1 MSTGTTS
8 SVGVSEAGSRTR
20 RRALHGLMV
29 GAALIVASCGGST
42 SDSGVSSS
50 APAPADDTPTTT
62 TNAAGAN
69 VAAVRAAL
77 LESGDPEW
85 AEILGDEALNCIA
98 EAVAADPDL
107 TAQVL
112 ADDFDDEAGWA
123 ITSITTTCAPEQL
136 ASVYVDEFEGLTDD
150 EALCLVEALADSPE
164 ILVAPDQS
172 AAAFVEAVF
181 GCAPS
186 VMAAQFAA
194 ETGLG
199 QGDAECILGT
209 LVDTG
214 GLAAYGEA
222 MDAGIDENVPLEFLD
237 ALARCDISLE
247 TLVEL
252 GRAAGSSDDQ
262 AAVDEIVDAYR
273 SDCADGDMNACSEL
287 YSRSPIESD
296 DERFALDGLR
306 AGCAE
311 GEMVGCDL
319 LYSYSPFG
327 SDDEEFGATCGGR
340 TDGSSANSCEQLADP
355 EDLTDDQPTLEEI
368 DDAYREDC
376 ADGDMNAC
384 SELYSRSPYESDD
397 ERFALDGLR
406 SGCAEGE
413 MVGCDL
419 LYFYSP
425 TGSDDEEFG
434 ATCGG
439 RTDGSSA
446 GRCPPDEFRVGC
458 ADGDMVACSELLVY
472 SPTESDARFARD
484 GLRSGCA
491 DGDMLGCDLL
501 FMYSPPGSEDEW
513 FASTCGWRTDGSS
526 AGWCAES
533 G

>member
-20 RRALHGLMV
+20 RRAVHSLMV
-29 GAALIVASCGGST
+29 GAALIVASCGGSS

-50 APAPADDTPTTT
+50 APAPADDTPTTSSET
-62 TNAAGAN
+62 AGAN

-77 LESGDPEW
+77 LESGGPEM

-112 ADDFDDEAGWA
+112 ADDGDGVDDDAGEAMVR
-123 ITSITTTCAPEQL
+123 ITTTCAPEQM
-136 ASVYVDEFEGLTDD
+136 ASVFLEQPEFEGMTDD

-164 ILVAPDQS
+164 ILVALDQS
-172 AAAFVEAVF
+172 DGAFVEAMF
-181 GCAPS
+181 GCAPLWL
-186 VMAAQFAA
+186 AAGFAA
-194 ETGLG
+194 ATGLG

-214 GLAAYGEA
+214 GLAAYAAYGE
-222 MDAGIDENVPLEFLD
+222 AGIDENVPLEFLD

-252 GRAAGSSDDQ
+252 GRAAGSSEDQ
-262 AAVDEIVDAYR
+262 AAFDEMVDAYR
-273 SDCADGDMNACSEL
+273 SDCADGDMLS
-287 YSRSPIESD
+287 
-296 DERFALDGLR
+296 
-306 AGCAE
+306 
-311 GEMVGCDL
+311 CDL
-319 LYSYSPFG
+319 LYLSSPTG

-340 TDGSSANSCEQLADP
+340 TDGSSANSCENLADP

-397 ERFALDGLR
+397 EQFALDGLR
-406 SGCAEGE
+406 SGCAAGE
-413 MVGCDL
+413 MLGCDL
-419 LYFYSP
+419 LYSYSP
-425 TGSDDEEFG
+425 DDREFG

-446 GRCPPDEFRVGC
+446 GNC
-458 ADGDMVACSELLVY
+458 
-472 SPTESDARFARD
+472 TES
-484 GLRSGCA
+484 G
-491 DGDMLGCDLL
+491 
-501 FMYSPPGSEDEW
+501 
-513 FASTCGWRTDGSS
+513 
-526 AGWCAES
+526 
-533 G
+533 

>member
-77 LESGDPEW
+77 LESGGPEM
-85 AEILGDEALNCIA
+85 AEIFGDEALNCIA

-112 ADDFDDEAGWA
+112 ADDGDGDGVDDDAA
-123 ITSITTTCAPEQL
+123 AMALVRITTTCAPEQS
-136 ASVYVDEFEGLTDD
+136 ASVYVEEFEGMTDD

-172 AAAFVEAVF
+172 AAAFVEAMF

-214 GLAAYGEA
+214 GLAAYAAYGE
-222 MDAGIDENVPLEFLD
+222 AGIDENVPLEFLD

-273 SDCADGDMNACSEL
+273 
-287 YSRSPIESD
+287 
-296 DERFALDGLR
+296 
-306 AGCAE
+306 
-311 GEMVGCDL
+311 
-319 LYSYSPFG
+319 
-327 SDDEEFGATCGGR
+327 
-340 TDGSSANSCEQLADP
+340 
-355 EDLTDDQPTLEEI
+355 
-368 DDAYREDC
+368 EDC

-406 SGCAEGE
+406 AGCAEGE

-419 LYFYSP
+419 LYSYSP
-425 TGSDDEEFG
+425 IGSDDEEFG

-458 ADGDMVACSELLVY
+458 ADGDMVACSELFSY
-472 SPTESDARFARD
+472 SPTESDDERFALD

-491 DGDMLGCDLL
+491 DGQMLGCDLL
-501 FMYSPPGSEDEW
+501 YSYSPDDLEFG
-513 FASTCGWRTDGSS
+513 ATCGGRTDGSS
-526 AGWCAES
+526 AGNCTES

>member
-1 MSTGTTS
+1 
-8 SVGVSEAGSRTR
+8 
-20 RRALHGLMV
+20 MV

-164 ILVAPDQS
+164 ILVALDQS
-172 AAAFVEAVF
+172 DGAFVEVMF

-194 ETGLG
+194 ATGLG

-214 GLAAYGEA
+214 GLAAYAAYGE
-222 MDAGIDENVPLEFLD
+222 AGIDENVPLEFLD

-262 AAVDEIVDAYR
+262 AAVDEMVDAYR
-273 SDCADGDMNACSEL
+273 SDCADGDMLS
-287 YSRSPIESD
+287 
-296 DERFALDGLR
+296 
-306 AGCAE
+306 
-311 GEMVGCDL
+311 CDL
-319 LYSYSPFG
+319 LYLSSPIG

-340 TDGSSANSCEQLADP
+340 TDGSSANSCENLADP

>member
-20 RRALHGLMV
+20 RLALHGLMV

-50 APAPADDTPTTT
+50 APAPADDTPTTST
-62 TNAAGAN
+62 ETAGAN

-77 LESGDPEW
+77 LESGGPET
-85 AEILGDEALNCIA
+85 AEIFGDEALNCIA

-112 ADDFDDEAGWA
+112 ADDVDDEAGWA

-136 ASVYVDEFEGLTDD
+136 ASAYVDEFEGLTDD

-164 ILVAPDQS
+164 ILVALDQS
-172 AAAFVEAVF
+172 DGAFVEVMF

-194 ETGLG
+194 ATGLG

-262 AAVDEIVDAYR
+262 AALDEMVDAYR
-273 SDCADGDMNACSEL
+273 SDCADGDMFS
-287 YSRSPIESD
+287 
-296 DERFALDGLR
+296 
-306 AGCAE
+306 
-311 GEMVGCDL
+311 CDL
-319 LYSYSPFG
+319 LYLYSPFG
-327 SDDEEFGATCGGR
+327 SVDQEFGATCGGR
-340 TDGSSANSCEQLADP
+340 TDGSSPNSCEQLVDP
-355 EDLTDDQPTLEEI
+355 
-368 DDAYREDC
+368 
-376 ADGDMNAC
+376 
-384 SELYSRSPYESDD
+384 
-397 ERFALDGLR
+397 
-406 SGCAEGE
+406 
-413 MVGCDL
+413 
-419 LYFYSP
+419 
-425 TGSDDEEFG
+425 
-434 ATCGG
+434 
-439 RTDGSSA
+439 
-446 GRCPPDEFRVGC
+446 
-458 ADGDMVACSELLVY
+458 
-472 SPTESDARFARD
+472 
-484 GLRSGCA
+484 
-491 DGDMLGCDLL
+491 
-501 FMYSPPGSEDEW
+501 
-513 FASTCGWRTDGSS
+513 
-526 AGWCAES
+526 
-533 G
+533 

>member
-20 RRALHGLMV
+20 RRAVHSLMV
-29 GAALIVASCGGST
+29 GAALIVASCGGSS
-42 SDSGVSSS
+42 SDSGGSSS
-50 APAPADDTPTTT
+50 APAPADDTPITSAET
-62 TNAAGAN
+62 AGAN

-77 LESGDPEW
+77 LESGGPEM

-112 ADDFDDEAGWA
+112 ADDGDGVDDDAGEAMVR
-123 ITSITTTCAPEQL
+123 ITTTCAPEQM
-136 ASVYVDEFEGLTDD
+136 ASVFLEQPEFEGMTDD

-164 ILVAPDQS
+164 ILVALDQS
-172 AAAFVEAVF
+172 DGAFVEAMF
-181 GCAPS
+181 GCAPLWL
-186 VMAAQFAA
+186 AAGFAA
-194 ETGLG
+194 ATGLG

-214 GLAAYGEA
+214 GLAAYAAYGE
-222 MDAGIDENVPLEFLD
+222 AGIDENVPLEFLD

-252 GRAAGSSDDQ
+252 GRAAGSSEDQ
-262 AAVDEIVDAYR
+262 AAFDEMVDAYR
-273 SDCADGDMNACSEL
+273 SDCADGDMLS
-287 YSRSPIESD
+287 
-296 DERFALDGLR
+296 
-306 AGCAE
+306 
-311 GEMVGCDL
+311 CDL
-319 LYSYSPFG
+319 LYLSSPTG

-340 TDGSSANSCEQLADP
+340 TDGSSANSCENLADP

-397 ERFALDGLR
+397 EQFALDGLR
-406 SGCAEGE
+406 SGCAAGE
-413 MVGCDL
+413 MLGCDL
-419 LYFYSP
+419 LYSYSP
-425 TGSDDEEFG
+425 DDREFG

-446 GRCPPDEFRVGC
+446 GNC
-458 ADGDMVACSELLVY
+458 
-472 SPTESDARFARD
+472 TES
-484 GLRSGCA
+484 G
-491 DGDMLGCDLL
+491 
-501 FMYSPPGSEDEW
+501 
-513 FASTCGWRTDGSS
+513 
-526 AGWCAES
+526 
-533 G
+533 

>member
-20 RRALHGLMV
+20 RRAVHGLMV
-29 GAALIVASCGGST
+29 GAALIVASCGGSS
-42 SDSGVSSS
+42 SDSGGSSS
-50 APAPADDTPTTT
+50 APAPADDTPITSAET
-62 TNAAGAN
+62 AGAN

-77 LESGDPEW
+77 LESGGPEM

-112 ADDFDDEAGWA
+112 ADDGDGVDDDAGEAMVR
-123 ITSITTTCAPEQL
+123 ITTTCAPEQM
-136 ASVYVDEFEGLTDD
+136 ASVFLEQPGPFEGMTDD

-164 ILVAPDQS
+164 ILMALDQS
-172 AAAFVEAVF
+172 DGAFVEAMF
-181 GCAPS
+181 GCAPLWL
-186 VMAAQFAA
+186 AAGFAA
-194 ETGLG
+194 ATGLG

-214 GLAAYGEA
+214 GLAAYAAYGE
-222 MDAGIDENVPLEFLD
+222 AGIDENVPLEFLD

-252 GRAAGSSDDQ
+252 GRAAGSSEDQ
-262 AAVDEIVDAYR
+262 AAFDEMVDAYR
-273 SDCADGDMNACSEL
+273 SDCADGDMLS
-287 YSRSPIESD
+287 
-296 DERFALDGLR
+296 
-306 AGCAE
+306 
-311 GEMVGCDL
+311 CDL
-319 LYSYSPFG
+319 LYLSSPTG

-340 TDGSSANSCEQLADP
+340 TDGSSANSCENLADP

-397 ERFALDGLR
+397 EQFALDGLR
-406 SGCAEGE
+406 SGCAAGE
-413 MVGCDL
+413 MLGCDL
-419 LYFYSP
+419 LYSYSP
-425 TGSDDEEFG
+425 DDREFG

-446 GRCPPDEFRVGC
+446 GNC
-458 ADGDMVACSELLVY
+458 
-472 SPTESDARFARD
+472 TES
-484 GLRSGCA
+484 G
-491 DGDMLGCDLL
+491 
-501 FMYSPPGSEDEW
+501 
-513 FASTCGWRTDGSS
+513 
-526 AGWCAES
+526 
-533 G
+533 

>member
-20 RRALHGLMV
+20 RRAAHGLMV
-29 GAALIVASCGGST
+29 GAALIVASCGGS
-42 SDSGVSSS
+42 SLDSGVSSS
-50 APAPADDTPTTT
+50 APAPADDTPTTST
-62 TNAAGAN
+62 ETAGAN

-77 LESGDPEW
+77 LESGGPEM

-112 ADDFDDEAGWA
+112 ADDGDGVDDDAGEAMVR
-123 ITSITTTCAPEQL
+123 ITTTCAPEQM
-136 ASVYVDEFEGLTDD
+136 ASVFLEQPGPFEGMTDD

-172 AAAFVEAVF
+172 AAAFVEAMF

-186 VMAAQFAA
+186 FMAAEFAA
-194 ETGLG
+194 ATGLG

-214 GLAAYGEA
+214 GLVAYGEA

-273 SDCADGDMNACSEL
+273 
-287 YSRSPIESD
+287 
-296 DERFALDGLR
+296 
-306 AGCAE
+306 
-311 GEMVGCDL
+311 
-319 LYSYSPFG
+319 
-327 SDDEEFGATCGGR
+327 
-340 TDGSSANSCEQLADP
+340 
-355 EDLTDDQPTLEEI
+355 
-368 DDAYREDC
+368 EDC

-397 ERFALDGLR
+397 ERLALDGLR
-406 SGCAEGE
+406 AGCAEGE

-425 TGSDDEEFG
+425 IGSDDEEFG

-458 ADGDMVACSELLVY
+458 ADGDMVACSELFSY
-472 SPTESDARFARD
+472 SPTESDDERFALD

-491 DGDMLGCDLL
+491 DGQMLGCDLL
-501 FMYSPPGSEDEW
+501 YSYSPDDLEFG
-513 FASTCGWRTDGSS
+513 ATCGGRTDGSS
-526 AGWCAES
+526 AGNCTES

>member
-20 RRALHGLMV
+20 RRAVHGLMV
-29 GAALIVASCGGST
+29 GAALIVASCGGSS
-42 SDSGVSSS
+42 SDSGGSSS
-50 APAPADDTPTTT
+50 APAPADDTPITSAET
-62 TNAAGAN
+62 AGAN

-77 LESGDPEW
+77 LESGGPEM

-112 ADDFDDEAGWA
+112 ADDGDGVDDDAGEAMVR
-123 ITSITTTCAPEQL
+123 ITTTCAPEQM
-136 ASVYVDEFEGLTDD
+136 ASVFLEQPEFEGMTDD

-164 ILVAPDQS
+164 ILVALDQS
-172 AAAFVEAVF
+172 DGAFVEAMF
-181 GCAPS
+181 GCAPLWL
-186 VMAAQFAA
+186 AAGFAA
-194 ETGLG
+194 ATGLG

-214 GLAAYGEA
+214 GLAAYAAYGE
-222 MDAGIDENVPLEFLD
+222 AGIDENVPLEFLD

-252 GRAAGSSDDQ
+252 GRAAGSSEDQ
-262 AAVDEIVDAYR
+262 AAFDEMVDAYR
-273 SDCADGDMNACSEL
+273 SDCADGDMLS
-287 YSRSPIESD
+287 
-296 DERFALDGLR
+296 
-306 AGCAE
+306 
-311 GEMVGCDL
+311 CDL
-319 LYSYSPFG
+319 LYLSSPTG

-340 TDGSSANSCEQLADP
+340 TDGSSANSCENLADP

-397 ERFALDGLR
+397 EQFALDGLR
-406 SGCAEGE
+406 SGCAAGE
-413 MVGCDL
+413 MLGCDL
-419 LYFYSP
+419 LYSYSP
-425 TGSDDEEFG
+425 DDREFG

-446 GRCPPDEFRVGC
+446 GNC
-458 ADGDMVACSELLVY
+458 
-472 SPTESDARFARD
+472 TES
-484 GLRSGCA
+484 G
-491 DGDMLGCDLL
+491 
-501 FMYSPPGSEDEW
+501 
-513 FASTCGWRTDGSS
+513 
-526 AGWCAES
+526 
-533 G
+533 

>member
-1 MSTGTTS
+1 
-8 SVGVSEAGSRTR
+8 
-20 RRALHGLMV
+20 MV
-29 GAALIVASCGGST
+29 GAALIVASCGGS
-42 SDSGVSSS
+42 SLDSGVSSS
-50 APAPADDTPTTT
+50 APAPADDTPTTSSET
-62 TNAAGAN
+62 AGAN

-77 LESGDPEW
+77 LESGGPEM
-85 AEILGDEALNCIA
+85 AEIVGDEALNCIA

-112 ADDFDDEAGWA
+112 ADDGDGVDDDAGEAMVRIMA
-123 ITSITTTCAPEQL
+123 TCAPEQM
-136 ASVYVDEFEGLTDD
+136 ASVFLEQPGPFEGMTDD

-164 ILVAPDQS
+164 ILVALDQS
-172 AAAFVEAVF
+172 DGAFVEAMF
-181 GCAPS
+181 GCAPLWL
-186 VMAAQFAA
+186 AAGFAA
-194 ETGLG
+194 ATGLG

-214 GLAAYGEA
+214 GLAAYAAYGE
-222 MDAGIDENVPLEFLD
+222 AGIDENVPLEFLD

-252 GRAAGSSDDQ
+252 GRAAGSSEDQ
-262 AAVDEIVDAYR
+262 AAFDEMVDAYR
-273 SDCADGDMNACSEL
+273 SDCADGDMLS
-287 YSRSPIESD
+287 
-296 DERFALDGLR
+296 
-306 AGCAE
+306 
-311 GEMVGCDL
+311 CDL
-319 LYSYSPFG
+319 LYLSSPTG

-340 TDGSSANSCEQLADP
+340 TDGSSANSCENLADP

-397 ERFALDGLR
+397 ERLALDGLR
-406 SGCAEGE
+406 AGCAEGE

-425 TGSDDEEFG
+425 IGSDDEEFG

-446 GRCPPDEFRVGC
+446 GRCPPNEFRVGC
-458 ADGDMVACSELLVY
+458 ADGDMVACSELFVN
-472 SPTESDARFARD
+472 SPTESDDERLALD

-491 DGDMLGCDLL
+491 AGEMLGCDLL
-501 FMYSPPGSEDEW
+501 YSYSPDDLEFG
-513 FASTCGWRTDGSS
+513 ATCGGRTDGSS
-526 AGWCAES
+526 AGRCVES

>member
-20 RRALHGLMV
+20 RRAVHILMV
-29 GAALIVASCGGST
+29 GAALIVASCGGSS

-50 APAPADDTPTTT
+50 APAPADDTPTTSSET
-62 TNAAGAN
+62 AGAN

-77 LESGDPEW
+77 LESGGPEM
-85 AEILGDEALNCIA
+85 AEIVGDEALNCIA

-112 ADDFDDEAGWA
+112 ADDGDGVDDDAGEAMVR
-123 ITSITTTCAPEQL
+123 ITTTCAPEQM
-136 ASVYVDEFEGLTDD
+136 ASVFLEQPEFEGMTDD

-164 ILVAPDQS
+164 ILVALDQS
-172 AAAFVEAVF
+172 DGAFVEAMF
-181 GCAPS
+181 GCAPLWL
-186 VMAAQFAA
+186 AAGFAA
-194 ETGLG
+194 ATGLG

-214 GLAAYGEA
+214 GLAAYAAYGE
-222 MDAGIDENVPLEFLD
+222 AGIDENVPLEFLD

-252 GRAAGSSDDQ
+252 GRAAGSSEDQ
-262 AAVDEIVDAYR
+262 AAFDEMVDAYR
-273 SDCADGDMNACSEL
+273 SDCADGDMLS
-287 YSRSPIESD
+287 
-296 DERFALDGLR
+296 
-306 AGCAE
+306 
-311 GEMVGCDL
+311 CDL
-319 LYSYSPFG
+319 LYLSSPTG

-340 TDGSSANSCEQLADP
+340 TDGSSANSCENLADP

-384 SELYSRSPYESDD
+384 SELYSRSPYGSDD
-397 ERFALDGLR
+397 EQFALDGLR

-446 GRCPPDEFRVGC
+446 GNC
-458 ADGDMVACSELLVY
+458 
-472 SPTESDARFARD
+472 TES
-484 GLRSGCA
+484 G
-491 DGDMLGCDLL
+491 
-501 FMYSPPGSEDEW
+501 
-513 FASTCGWRTDGSS
+513 
-526 AGWCAES
+526 
-533 G
+533 

>member
-1 MSTGTTS
+1 VM
-8 SVGVSEAGSRTR
+8 
-20 RRALHGLMV
+20 
-29 GAALIVASCGGST
+29 
-42 SDSGVSSS
+42 
-50 APAPADDTPTTT
+50 
-62 TNAAGAN
+62 
-69 VAAVRAAL
+69 
-77 LESGDPEW
+77 
-85 AEILGDEALNCIA
+85 
-98 EAVAADPDL
+98 
-107 TAQVL
+107 
-112 ADDFDDEAGWA
+112 
-123 ITSITTTCAPEQL
+123 
-136 ASVYVDEFEGLTDD
+136 
-150 EALCLVEALADSPE
+150 
-164 ILVAPDQS
+164 
-172 AAAFVEAVF
+172 F

-194 ETGLG
+194 ATGLG

-262 AAVDEIVDAYR
+262 AALDELVDAYR
-273 SDCADGDMNACSEL
+273 SDCADGDMFS
-287 YSRSPIESD
+287 
-296 DERFALDGLR
+296 
-306 AGCAE
+306 
-311 GEMVGCDL
+311 CDL
-319 LYSYSPFG
+319 LYLYSPFG
-327 SDDEEFGATCGGR
+327 SVDQEFGATCGGR

>member
-1 MSTGTTS
+1 MSTGTTF

-77 LESGDPEW
+77 LESGGPEM
-85 AEILGDEALNCIA
+85 AEIFGDEALNCIA

-112 ADDFDDEAGWA
+112 ADDGDGDGVDDDAA
-123 ITSITTTCAPEQL
+123 AMALVRITTTCAPEQS
-136 ASVYVDEFEGLTDD
+136 ASVYVEEFEGMTDD

-172 AAAFVEAVF
+172 AAAFVEAMF

-214 GLAAYGEA
+214 GLAAYAAYGE
-222 MDAGIDENVPLEFLD
+222 AGIDENVPLEFLD

-262 AAVDEIVDAYR
+262 AALDEMVDAYR
-273 SDCADGDMNACSEL
+273 SDCADGDMFS
-287 YSRSPIESD
+287 
-296 DERFALDGLR
+296 
-306 AGCAE
+306 
-311 GEMVGCDL
+311 CDL
-319 LYSYSPFG
+319 LYLYSPFG
-327 SDDEEFGATCGGR
+327 SVDQEFGATCGGR

-406 SGCAEGE
+406 AGCAEGE

-439 RTDGSSA
+439 RTDG
-446 GRCPPDEFRVGC
+446 
-458 ADGDMVACSELLVY
+458 L
-472 SPTESDARFARD
+472 
-484 GLRSGCA
+484 
-491 DGDMLGCDLL
+491 
-501 FMYSPPGSEDEW
+501 
-513 FASTCGWRTDGSS
+513 S

>member
-20 RRALHGLMV
+20 RLALHGLMV

-50 APAPADDTPTTT
+50 APAPADDTPTTST
-62 TNAAGAN
+62 ETAGAN

-77 LESGDPEW
+77 LERGGPET
-85 AEILGDEALNCIA
+85 AEIFGDEALNCIA

-112 ADDFDDEAGWA
+112 ADDADDEAGWA

-136 ASVYVDEFEGLTDD
+136 ASAYADESEGLTDD

-164 ILVAPDQS
+164 ILVALDQS
-172 AAAFVEAVF
+172 DGAFVEVMF

-194 ETGLG
+194 ATGLG

-262 AAVDEIVDAYR
+262 AALDEMVDAYR
-273 SDCADGDMNACSEL
+273 SDCADGDMFS
-287 YSRSPIESD
+287 
-296 DERFALDGLR
+296 
-306 AGCAE
+306 
-311 GEMVGCDL
+311 CDL
-319 LYSYSPFG
+319 LYLYSPFG
-327 SDDEEFGATCGGR
+327 SVDQEFGATCGGR

-458 ADGDMVACSELLVY
+458 ADGDMVACSELFVN
-472 SPTESDARFARD
+472 SPTESDDERFALD
-484 GLRSGCA
+484 ALRSGCA
-491 DGDMLGCDLL
+491 DGQMLGCDLL
-501 FMYSPPGSEDEW
+501 YSYSPDDLEFG
-513 FASTCGWRTDGSS
+513 ATCGGRTDGSS
-526 AGWCAES
+526 AGNCTES